1 MQNRETEKTL
11 VTLANATELT
21 RVIIQGV
28 VGNDVADTIEGS
40 SLTGDLIN
48 EITLARFQSSLKPF
62 VTSPEATPNAV
73 VA

>member
-48 EITLARFQSSLKPF
+48 EISLARFQQGLKPF
-62 VTSPEATPNAV
+62 VTTPESTNAI

>member
-40 SLTGDLIN
+40 ALSGDLIN
-48 EITLARFQSSLKPF
+48 EIALARFQAGLKPF
-62 VTSPEATPNAV
+62 ITAPDSNTTAQAV
-73 VA
+73 

>member
-40 SLTGDLIN
+40 ALSGDLIN
-48 EITLARFQSSLKPF
+48 EIALARFQSGLKPF
-62 VTSPEATPNAV
+62 ITAPTTTTAV
-73 VA
+73 